1 MAIESFLKVDKKDPD
16 WSYSPSSYFG
26 KQFKVIDAN
35 CLQIAPGTEDL
46 MVLRLSPTE
55 NDMLC
60 KHLQVIGRSNS
71 RLDLYIICDGDVNLQ
86 QVFVYDVAL
95 EPYSIL
101 NIGFFVKNGK
111 LNKHIVEAELA
122 EGSVLNIFGLVE
134 NDIGGSSEVINKIC
148 HSEPSAESQQLINCK
163 AGKNSRTVF
172 QGYVR
177 VIEGMTDN
185 FVTVAN
191 SSIITEEGGQAY
203 SVPQMMIDC
212 GEVEASHSCAVGKFD
227 EEAIWYL
234 QSRGMSEEGA
244 KELLIRTHQDY
255 ILNMIPHQEIQD
267 ELKEFFQN

>member
-16 WSYSPSSYFG
+16 WSYSPSNYFG

-46 MVLRLSPTE
+46 MVLRLSPDET
-55 NDMLC
+55 DLLC
-60 KHLQVIGRSNS
+60 KHLQVIGRENS

-95 EPYSIL
+95 EPNSIL

-111 LNKHIVEAELA
+111 LNKHIVEAEIGEGSILNVFGLA
-122 EGSVLNIFGLVE
+122 E
-134 NDIGGSSEVINKIC
+134 NDMGGSSEVISKVF
-148 HSEPSAESQQLINCK
+148 HAGPGAESQQLVNCI
-163 AGKNSRTVF
+163 AGKDSRTVF
-172 QGYVR
+172 QSYIK
-177 VIEGMTDN
+177 IEPDMVDSFAT
-185 FVTVAN
+185 VTNASV
-191 SSIITEEGGQAY
+191 ITEDGGQAY
-203 SVPQMMIDC
+203 SIPQMMIDC
-212 GEVEASHSCAVGKFD
+212 GDIDASHSCSVGKFD

-234 QSRGMSEEGA
+234 QSRGMTKDAA
-244 KELLIRTHQDY
+244 KKLMIRTHEDY